1 MNETINTTFS
11 CRVKRQLKADPSYFN
26 VMKTTRGYTGVRMEQ
41 LDISE
46 KGKPDLKEILDIG
59 YLNKSSLAKI
69 QSRNKRHYLGENKW
83 PSDNKNLEN
92 SIEIYAENSAKIAQ
106 NVLQLLAEGLGAK
119 GHLIS
124 EANFKVFI

>member
-1 MNETINTTFS
+1 
-11 CRVKRQLKADPSYFN
+11 
-26 VMKTTRGYTGVRMEQ
+26 MKTTRGYTGVRMEQ
-41 LDISE
+41 LDNSE

-83 PSDNKNLEN
+83 PKDDDKNLEN
-92 SIEIYAENSAKIAQ
+92 SIEIYAENSARISQ

-119 GHLIS
+119 GQLIS
-124 EANFKVFI
+124 KAKSKLFI

>member
-1 MNETINTTFS
+1 
-11 CRVKRQLKADPSYFN
+11 
-26 VMKTTRGYTGVRMEQ
+26 MKTRRGYTGVRTEQ
-41 LDISE
+41 LDNSE

-83 PSDNKNLEN
+83 PTGDGKNLEN
-92 SIEIYAENSAKIAQ
+92 SIDIYAENSARIAQ

-119 GHLIS
+119 GQLIS
-124 EANFKVFI
+124 KANFLFLI

>member
-1 MNETINTTFS
+1 MFS
-11 CRVKRQLKADPSYFN
+11 FRVKRQLQADPSYFN

-41 LDISE
+41 LDNSD
-46 KGKPDLKEILDIG
+46 KGKPDLKEIFDIG

-83 PSDNKNLEN
+83 PSGDKDLEN
-92 SIEIYAENSAKIAQ
+92 SIEIYAENSARIAQ

-119 GHLIS
+119 GQLIS
-124 EANFKVFI
+124 K

>member
-1 MNETINTTFS
+1 
-11 CRVKRQLKADPSYFN
+11 
-26 VMKTTRGYTGVRMEQ
+26 MKTTRGYTGVRMEQ
-41 LDISE
+41 LDNSE

-83 PSDNKNLEN
+83 PSDDKNLEN
-92 SIEIYAENSAKIAQ
+92 SIEIYAENSARIAQ

-119 GHLIS
+119 GAFDDTFNEDALQVQRLTKYPLRNEI
-124 EANFKVFI
+124 ENKEEGR

>member
-1 MNETINTTFS
+1 MSKQTQHTEI
-11 CRVKRQLKADPSYFN
+11 K
-26 VMKTTRGYTGVRMEQ
+26 E
-41 LDISE
+41 DISE

-83 PSDNKNLEN
+83 PSDDKNLEN
-92 SIEIYAENSAKIAQ
+92 SIEIYAENSARIAQ

-119 GHLIS
+119 GAFDDTFNEDALQVQRLTKYPLRNEI
-124 EANFKVFI
+124 ENKEEGK

>member
-1 MNETINTTFS
+1 MFS
-11 CRVKRQLKADPSYFN
+11 FRVKRQLQADPSYFY
-26 VMKTTRGYTGVRMEQ
+26 VMKPTRGYTGLRMEQ
-41 LDISE
+41 LDNSE

-83 PSDNKNLEN
+83 PAGDKNLEN
-92 SIEIYAENSAKIAQ
+92 SIEIYAENSARIAQ

-119 GHLIS
+119 GQLIS
-124 EANFKVFI
+124 KANFLFLI

>member
-1 MNETINTTFS
+1 
-11 CRVKRQLKADPSYFN
+11 
-26 VMKTTRGYTGVRMEQ
+26 MKTTRGYTGVRMEQ
-41 LDISE
+41 LDNSE

-83 PSDNKNLEN
+83 PSDDAKNLEN
-92 SIEIYAENSAKIAQ
+92 SIEIYAENSARIAK

-119 GHLIS
+119 GQIIS
-124 EANFKVFI
+124 ECSYEIIICPKIATKKFPRFLP

>member
-119 GHLIS
+119 GQLIS
-124 EANFKVFI
+124 KANFLVLT